1 MSSINQTSN
10 LICVYVCVHLH
21 ALNDKAW
28 YTEIWQFELF
38 TILLMIAYDRT
49 VLTVTSSNYI
59 SLSCSVSFLQAS
71 FSIIRKRKD
80 FGCQHMF
87 SDRNSMD
94 VKDGAIDCP
103 GYEDESYELNMAVL
117 SKAIQVAWF
126 AQ

>member
-1 MSSINQTSN
+1 MV
-10 LICVYVCVHLH
+10 LI
-21 ALNDKAW
+21 ATLNN
-28 YTEIWQFELF
+28 
-38 TILLMIAYDRT
+38 
-49 VLTVTSSNYI
+49 SI

-71 FSIIRKRKD
+71 FSILRKRKD

-94 VKDGAIDCP
+94 VKDGSIDCP

-117 SKAIQVAWF
+117 NKAIQVAWF